1 MTTNPFRQDDDL
13 TAMIRDIIAGKRP
26 EAKPVEEG
34 SKEEYQAFFQAAL
47 KKFGVDSPADFKS
60 DEEKKKF
67 FDYVDKNYKGEKS
80 EEAEPCPECGKIHE
94 GNCSEEKVEEA
105 KKKDEDVTIN
115 VDDEE
120 DEDDDEDEDEK
131 KKKKDDVKVNPDEPK
146 TSDVEEAKD
155 DIKYPSLAQMKK
167 RDEIYKTMA
176 KKLPEFKKRYGDNAK
191 AVMLQIA
198 LKMAMEE
205 LNVKEEVKAEKGET
219 FRSILRKIKGD

>member
-1 MTTNPFRQDDDL
+1 MTINPFRQDDDL

-80 EEAEPCPECGKIHE
+80 EEAEPCPECGKVHE
-94 GNCSEEKVEEA
+94 GSCSEEKVEEA

-120 DEDDDEDEDEK
+120 EDEDEDDDDEEDEK
-131 KKKKDDVKVNPDEPK
+131 KKKKDEIKVNPDEPK
-146 TSDVEEAKD
+146 SSD
-155 DIKYPSLAQMKK
+155 
-167 RDEIYKTMA
+167 
-176 KKLPEFKKRYGDNAK
+176 
-191 AVMLQIA
+191 
-198 LKMAMEE
+198 
-205 LNVKEEVKAEKGET
+205 VKEEVKAEKGET
-219 FRSILRKIKGD
+219 FRSILKKIRGE